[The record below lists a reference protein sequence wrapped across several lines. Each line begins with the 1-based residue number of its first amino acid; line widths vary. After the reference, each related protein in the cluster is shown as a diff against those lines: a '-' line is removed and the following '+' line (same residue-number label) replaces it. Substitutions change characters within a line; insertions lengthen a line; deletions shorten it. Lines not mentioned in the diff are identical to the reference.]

1 MQFYL
6 FCLWLTVV
14 EGVRHLEACNARPPS
29 TAPCFSCSLSIA
41 AQGNGSFSMSSTPL
55 PTSAKTIK
63 YCTTVYMRSLP
74 VVTKHILI
82 QPHTTLETID
92 GTSHTVVPFAT
103 SSGPC

>member
-6 FCLWLTVV
+6 LFLWLTVV
-14 EGVRHLEACNARPPS
+14 ESVRHLEPCNARPPS

-41 AQGNGSFSMSSTPL
+41 AHSNGSFSMSSTPL

-74 VVTKHILI
+74 IVTKHILI

-92 GTSHTVVPFAT
+92 GNLTYRCPF
-103 SSGPC
+103 CHK